1 MSTIKKLTRPAPAY
15 QEYASDILAN
25 RFYRSLTL
33 PERGLWDTIRKE
45 CWVNGSVPSS
55 KTELAKYL
63 GLPQD
68 KLDEALTPNLMRWFK
83 VHNGDLTCPELD
95 AYRLEVEDR
104 RQRMVDGGRSGG
116 RKTQANRKV
125 SPEATLKPMVKPLS
139 RDEMSRDEKNG
150 EGSSNKELPS
160 EKHKDWIEGF
170 DNGFNDG
177 KPPQFNE
184 YKRQSRG
191 Y

>member
-1 MSTIKKLTRPAPAY
+1 MTNEKKSNRPAPAY

-25 RFYRSLTL
+25 RSYRSMSLD
-33 PERGLWDTIRKE
+33 ERGLWDTIRKE

-68 KLDEALTPNLMRWFK
+68 KLDAALTPNLMRWFK
-83 VHNGDLTCPELD
+83 VQNSDLTSPELD

-104 RQRMVDGGRSGG
+104 RRRMAEGGRSGG
-116 RKTQANRKV
+116 RKTQENKRI
-125 SPEATLKPMVKPLS
+125 SPEAPLKPLVKPLS
-139 RDEMSRDEKNG
+139 RDEMSRDEKSG
-150 EGSSNKELPS
+150 EGSSNKKPIS
-160 EKHKDWIEGF
+160 DDHKEWLDGF
-170 DNGFNDG
+170 GDG
-177 KPPQFNE
+177 KPSQLNE
-184 YKRQSRG
+184 YRKQSRG